1 VSNFDVLGNTV
12 QTLARA
18 ASKLPKNWCQR
29 QLDDNPVVAPANT
42 RWCESYSEDYE
53 KICNT
58 INIKLADEC
67 PKHDKAFKI
76 EKEGKVLGIWFDSK
90 SMEWKL
96 PSEKA
101 DKARSAIFN
110 IFHAEKATLHA
121 VQSLVGRL
129 NDIALMCPFLTAFRR
144 NISVLLSNAEERGME
159 EIVISD
165 LAKDD
170 LLIWFAAIED
180 CEKGLPIPCAPSGLN
195 TCFKKFAIASATK
208 QDCKTESFQATEV
221 GCFGT
226 NEDGYYLSSCSFLWE
241 NSIFRSDSKCG
252 ASRPTNF
259 IGIILCILAN
269 LDSLRNQHVVFTCE
283 NITNCWD
290 WEKQYSRGDEL
301 SHILIRCISILSAYL
316 GSKIHI
322 EYRSEMR
329 DWEGLSATGLARKN
343 RQVSNEA
350 DCHDE
355 LKRLKIKRFFSDW
368 LSPCTDR
375 SLTKKLA
382 ISLE

>member
-1 VSNFDVLGNTV
+1 
-12 QTLARA
+12 
-18 ASKLPKNWCQR
+18 
-29 QLDDNPVVAPANT
+29 VAPANT
-42 RWCESYSEDYE
+42 KWCENYSEDYE
-53 KICNT
+53 NIFKS

-67 PKHDKAFKI
+67 PKHDKAFKN

-101 DKARSAIFN
+101 EKARSAIFD

-144 NISVLLSNAEERGME
+144 NISVLLSNAEERGLE
-159 EIVISD
+159 KIVISE

-170 LLIWFAAIED
+170 LLAAIED
-180 CEKGLPIPCAPSGLN
+180 CEKGLPIPCAPSGPN
-195 TCFKKFAIASATK
+195 IYFKKFAIASTTK
-208 QDCKTESFQATEV
+208 PDCSSESFQATGV

-259 IGIILCILAN
+259 IGITLCILAN
-269 LDSLRNQHVVFTCE
+269 LDCLKNQHVVFTCD

-301 SHILIRCISILSAYL
+301 SNILIRCISILSAYL

-322 EYRSEMR
+322 EYRGEMR

-343 RQVSNEA
+343 RQVSSEE

-368 LSPCTDR
+368 MRSPCTDW

-382 ISLE
+382 LSLE